1 MIKAKKRADGR
12 YAKQIVTG
20 YKNGKPVRKTLYAKT
35 LKELDKKYRE
45 FMEQLEN
52 GTLLENEK
60 MTFAEVSELWLVN
73 TKLGELKEQ
82 SYYNLQSQIRGLNV
96 YIGDMYIKDIKK
108 SHIEQIR
115 ATLIK
120 KEKIDKYNKILG
132 NARAI
137 FEYAIESNIIV
148 KNPTSGMKRLS
159 NKTGKRTLTA
169 EERHLFETAPLT
181 AFEKTFT
188 MLLLYTGMRRSEAL
202 ALNISDINFKQKY
215 ITVNKTLV
223 LSRASTSDK
232 ILQDNTKT
240 DAGTRK
246 IPIASKLYPI
256 LKAYCKDR
264 VGILFLSE
272 YGNYIGTSTFRKRW
286 NTMLKKLQEFADF
299 ELAND
304 ITPHMFRHTYAS
316 DLYKAGVDIKSA
328 QYLLGHT
335 DTKTT
340 LNVYTHFG
348 YVDVKIDKLESYYE
362 DYAVKMQ
369 SERNKK
375 LAIPLK

>member
-120 KEKIDKYNKILG
+120 EEKIDKYNKILG

-159 NKTGKRTLTA
+159 NKTEKRTLTA

-202 ALNISDINFKQKY
+202 ALNVSDINFKQRY

-246 IPIASKLYPI
+246 IPISSKLYPI

-272 YGNYIGTSTFRKRW
+272 YGNYIGTSTLRKRW
-286 NTMLKKLQEFADF
+286 NTMIKKLQEFADF

-335 DTKTT
+335 DIKTT

>member
-120 KEKIDKYNKILG
+120 EEKIDKYNKILG

-159 NKTGKRTLTA
+159 NKTEKRTLTA

-202 ALNISDINFKQKY
+202 ALNVSDINFKQRY

-335 DTKTT
+335 DIKTT

>member
-1 MIKAKKRADGR
+1 M
-12 YAKQIVTG
+12 
-20 YKNGKPVRKTLYAKT
+20 
-35 LKELDKKYRE
+35 
-45 FMEQLEN
+45 
-52 GTLLENEK
+52 
-60 MTFAEVSELWLVN
+60 LVN

-120 KEKIDKYNKILG
+120 EEKIDTYNK
-132 NARAI
+132 
-137 FEYAIESNIIV
+137 
-148 KNPTSGMKRLS
+148 
-159 NKTGKRTLTA
+159 
-169 EERHLFETAPLT
+169 
-181 AFEKTFT
+181 
-188 MLLLYTGMRRSEAL
+188 
-202 ALNISDINFKQKY
+202 QY
-215 ITVNKTLV
+215 IT
-223 LSRASTSDK
+223 K
-232 ILQDNTKT
+232 IG
-240 DAGTRK
+240 AGTRK

-304 ITPHMFRHTYAS
+304 ITPHMFRHTYTS

-335 DTKTT
+335 DIKTT

-348 YVDVKIDKLESYYE
+348 YVDVKIDKIESYYE

>member
-82 SYYNLQSQIRGLNV
+82 SYYNLQSQIRGLNA

-120 KEKIDKYNKILG
+120 EEKIDKYNKILG

-159 NKTGKRTLTA
+159 NKTEKRTLTA

-202 ALNISDINFKQKY
+202 ALNVSDINFKQRY

-335 DTKTT
+335 DIKTT